1 MSKKQERMSG
11 RIRVILSEL
20 VLREVAD
27 PRLAHITITDVELDP
42 ELLYARV
49 YVNALGDEERE
60 QEVMAGLERARG
72 FLRRELGQ
80 RVRLRKTPE
89 LHFMWDATLAHGERI
104 NELLASL
111 DIPPAEAADADD
123 DFDDLDELD

>member
-60 QEVMAGLERARG
+60 QEVMAGLERAKG

-111 DIPPAEAADADD
+111 DIPPAEAADVDD
-123 DFDDLDELD
+123 DLDDLDELD

>member
-60 QEVMAGLERARG
+60 QEVMAGLERAKG

-104 NELLASL
+104 NELLANL
-111 DIPPAEAADADD
+111 DIPPAEAADVED